1 MLMIRKLMLA
11 LGTAMFAHSAI
22 AGLLMKPTA
31 DPDLVYEGQ
40 ILEGNYAESISN
52 PEVFLGFEAGQRVA
66 DPAQISAA
74 IAAWQ
79 GQSDRLKGYRI
90 CPHSRGQTAVC
101 CFHFVSRKSSQ
112 AR

>member
-1 MLMIRKLMLA
+1 MLA
-11 LGTAMFAHSAI
+11 LEQQCSPQGAL

-79 GQSDRLKGYRI
+79 D
-90 CPHSRGQTAVC
+90 
-101 CFHFVSRKSSQ
+101 SQ
-112 AR
+112 ID